1 MKKFTNL
8 KNSLFLIFLVS
19 SVVLIVFFLPERF
32 SYDRKGLVFS
42 FLFDDMIDGKWVVLF
57 DLSSKKDL
65 PPEAKVV
72 ILKGEPL
79 FWEPQELAEKL
90 KGKWVGIVEFDP
102 SYDFARKVALL
113 KKDGLFFRVHTVKPE
128 EIEKLNLDEEALFHR
143 YKRAVL
149 ERSVEVLWIRNIKER
164 EILVQRLASY
174 FKGKVVPFPA
184 LPESE
189 PFFPKWIFLIP
200 PILLITSLNPLLLS
214 VVFVLPFSREW
225 FVSLLFVSG
234 TLAAYFV
241 PKKKWLKVLSF
252 LLLSISLSLSLSDL
266 YHLNGILD
274 FRGVKLSL
282 VLLPGLLFLSGL
294 WKNRRN
300 WKKYLPLLF
309 LAIPVGFYYLMRSGN
324 SGWVLEVERKF
335 RDWLESVLMV
345 RPRFKEIVCYPFFWL
360 EGFREYDFLRESFG
374 SVALVSMFNTFC
386 HVKTPL
392 VVSIYRSTLGL
403 AIGYTVFFF
412 LKVFLNRFLTSK

>member
-8 KNSLFLIFLVS
+8 RNSLFLIFLVS
-19 SVVLIVFFLPERF
+19 SVVLIVFFLPERVA
-32 SYDRKGLVFS
+32 YDRKGMEFS
-42 FLFDDMIDGKWVVLF
+42 FLFDDMIDGKRVVLF
-57 DLSSKKDL
+57 DLSSRKDL
-65 PPEAKVV
+65 PPEAEIV

-90 KGKWVGIVEFDP
+90 KGKWLGIVEFDP
-102 SYDFARKVALL
+102 SYDFARKVVLL

-149 ERSVEVLWIRNIKER
+149 ERSVEVLWIRDIDE
-164 EILVQRLASY
+164 
-174 FKGKVVPFPA
+174 KV
-184 LPESE
+184 
-189 PFFPKWIFLIP
+189 
-200 PILLITSLNPLLLS
+200 NPLLLS
-214 VVFVLPFSREW
+214 IVLVLPFSREW

-252 LLLSISLSLSLSDL
+252 LFLSISLSLSLSDL

-392 VVSIYRSTLGL
+392 VVSIYRSALGL
-403 AIGYTVFFF
+403 AIGYAVFLF
-412 LKVFLNRFLTSK
+412 LKIFLNRFLTSK